1 MPWGKHKGA
10 QLKDIPA
17 DYFLWLMEQSWL
29 GDWPQL
35 KSYITRNADA
45 FYKEQQ
51 ENAEEGPDRDYS
63 SYQDFLDNR

>member
-1 MPWGKHKGA
+1 
-10 QLKDIPA
+10 
-17 DYFLWLMEQSWL
+17 MEQSWL

-51 ENAEEGPDRDYS
+51 ENAEEGPDRDFS
-63 SYQDFLDNR
+63 TYQDFLDNR